1 VESDARSTGKGR
13 NRDVLVT
20 GRERTNAARA
30 KWEHLSTSRPV
41 ISWCVRLFE
50 HDQSAHGSVL
60 GSAIAL
66 RLFLF
71 VVPAN
76 IALVGLFNV
85 IQLGDAMQEQLQSSY
100 ATGEVAKSLDNLSWW
115 NYLWLF
121 LSGTVLML
129 WAGRSLA
136 KVLSAS
142 SGSAWSK
149 TARESKLKVT
159 SIITLGLVL
168 FLGVAASSAFGQIR
182 DSSGP
187 VIATAGAL
195 GIVLSISVV
204 WFVVLLT
211 LPRNTTD
218 PGALI
223 PGAVFMGVSY
233 SALQWFMQFYLPL
246 QIERGSDT
254 MGNLAIT
261 VATLGNFFFIGRI
274 MSASFVLGAFVYTA
288 HGSLSQ
294 QIFKLPGLRS
304 IPRRIPRVGD
314 YFDLSGFDDGKA
326 TLEHIEVGKDV
337 Q

>member
-1 VESDARSTGKGR
+1 MESDTRDPGTGR
-13 NRDVLVT
+13 NRDVLSA
-20 GRERTNAARA
+20 GRARA
-30 KWEHLSTSRPV
+30 LTVRTKWEQLSTTRPA
-41 ISWCVRLFE
+41 ISWFVRLFE
-50 HDQSAHGSVL
+50 HAQSAHGSVL

-76 IALVGLFNV
+76 IALVGFFNV
-85 IQLGDAMQEQLQSSY
+85 VQLGNAMEEQLESSY

-121 LSGTVLML
+121 VSGTVLML

-142 SGSAWSK
+142 SGSAWSM
-149 TARESKLKVT
+149 TARQTKLSMT

-187 VIATAGAL
+187 FVATAGAL
-195 GIVLSISVV
+195 GIVLSITAV

-211 LPRNTTD
+211 LPRNTSD
-218 PGALI
+218 PGALV
-223 PGAVFMGVSY
+223 PGAVFMGIAY

-274 MSASFVLGAFVYTA
+274 MSASFVLGAFVYGE

-294 QIFKLPGLRS
+294 QIFRLPGVRK
-304 IPRRIPRVGD
+304 IPRRFPKVGN
-314 YFDLSGFDDGKA
+314 YFDISGLDDGKT
-326 TLEHIEVGKDV
+326 TLEHVKVGKHG

>member
-1 VESDARSTGKGR
+1 M
-13 NRDVLVT
+13 
-20 GRERTNAARA
+20 
-30 KWEHLSTSRPV
+30 
-41 ISWCVRLFE
+41 
-50 HDQSAHGSVL
+50 L

>member
-1 VESDARSTGKGR
+1 MESDAGNSGTGR
-13 NRDVLVT
+13 NRDVLNV
-20 GRERTNAARA
+20 GRERALAART
-30 KWEHLSTSRPV
+30 KWEHLSTTRPV
-41 ISWCVRLFE
+41 ISWFVRLFE
-50 HDQSAHGSVL
+50 HDQGAHGSVL

-76 IALVGLFNV
+76 VALVGFFNV
-85 IQLGDAMQEQLQSSY
+85 VQLGNAMEEQLESSY

-121 LSGTVLML
+121 VSGTVLML

-142 SGSAWSK
+142 SGSAWSM
-149 TARESKLKVT
+149 TARQSKLSIT
-159 SIITLGLVL
+159 SILTLGLVL

-195 GIVLSISVV
+195 GIVASISAV

-211 LPRNTTD
+211 LPRNTSD
-218 PGALI
+218 PGALL

-274 MSASFVLGAFVYTA
+274 MSASFVLGAFVYVE

-294 QIFKLPGLRS
+294 RIFRLPGVRS
-304 IPRRIPRVGD
+304 IPRRFPKVGD
-314 YFDLSGFDDGKA
+314 YFDLSGFDNGEA
-326 TLEHIEVGKDV
+326 TLEHVEVGEHV

>member
-1 VESDARSTGKGR
+1 MESDARDPGKGR
-13 NRDVLVT
+13 NRNVLNA
-20 GRERTNAARA
+20 GRDRALAARS
-30 KWEHLSTSRPV
+30 KWEQLSTTRPA
-41 ISWCVRLFE
+41 ISWFVRLFE

-76 IALVGLFNV
+76 VALVGFFNV
-85 IQLGDAMQEQLQSSY
+85 VQLGNAMEEQLESSY

-121 LSGTVLML
+121 ISGTALML

-142 SGSAWSK
+142 SGSAWSLN
-149 TARESKLKVT
+149 ARQSKLTIT
-159 SIITLGLVL
+159 SIVTLGLVL

-187 VIATAGAL
+187 VIATVGAF
-195 GIVLSISVV
+195 GIVLSITAV

-211 LPRNTTD
+211 LPRNTSD
-218 PGALI
+218 PGALL
-223 PGAVFMGVSY
+223 PGAVFMGVAY
-233 SALQWFMQFYLPL
+233 SALQWFMQFYLPV

-274 MSASFVLGAFVYTA
+274 MSASFVLGAFVYTE

-294 QIFKLPGLRS
+294 QIFKLPGLRA
-304 IPRRIPRVGD
+304 IPRRFTRIGD
-314 YFDLSGFDDGKA
+314 YFDLSGLDNSETTF
-326 TLEHIEVGKDV
+326 EHIEVGEHR

>member
-1 VESDARSTGKGR
+1 MESDARDPGTGR
-13 NRDVLVT
+13 NRDVLDA
-20 GRERTNAARA
+20 GRKRALAART
-30 KWEHLSTSRPV
+30 KWEHLSTTRPV
-41 ISWCVRLFE
+41 IAWFVRLFE
-50 HDQSAHGSVL
+50 LDQSAHGSVL

-76 IALVGLFNV
+76 VALVGFFNV
-85 IQLGDAMQEQLQSSY
+85 VQLGNAMEEQLESSY

-121 LSGTVLML
+121 VSGLVLML

-142 SGSAWSK
+142 SGSAWSM
-149 TARESKLKVT
+149 TARQSKLSIT
-159 SIITLGLVL
+159 SIVTLGLVL

-195 GIVLSISVV
+195 GIVASISAV

-211 LPRNTTD
+211 LPRNTSD
-218 PGALI
+218 PGALL
-223 PGAVFMGVSY
+223 PGAVFMGVTY

-274 MSASFVLGAFVYTA
+274 MSASFVLGAFVYGE

-294 QIFKLPGLRS
+294 QIFRLPGVRA
-304 IPRRIPRVGD
+304 IPHRFPKVGD
-314 YFDLSGFDDGKA
+314 YFDLSGFDNGKA
-326 TLEHIEVGKDV
+326 ALEHVEVGEHR